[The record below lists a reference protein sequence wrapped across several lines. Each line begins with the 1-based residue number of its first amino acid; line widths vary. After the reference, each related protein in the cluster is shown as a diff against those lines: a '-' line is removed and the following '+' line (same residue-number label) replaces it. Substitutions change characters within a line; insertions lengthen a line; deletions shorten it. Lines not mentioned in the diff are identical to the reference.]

1 MADKPESIAQ
11 AEKCAA
17 QGLVVRNLK
26 AKKAEKTEIDA
37 AVKLLLQLKL
47 EYKEIAGVDLDQK
60 AKKEKPKQEQKVN
73 LEKQAAKEAKKAAK
87 AAKKA
92 EHKTKEKAEKG
103 DGDADVAK
111 KTEADDGVDNAVNNY
126 GDHGIIKF

>member
-47 EYKEIAGVDLDQK
+47 EYKGLIENQFIRMSILSHTLLFLEIAGVDLDQK

-92 EHKTKEKAEKG
+92 EHKTKEKAEKN
-103 DGDADVAK
+103 K
-111 KTEADDGVDNAVNNY
+111 QITK
-126 GDHGIIKF
+126 